1 MSFFKLLLS
10 HLPLLSS
17 YIDCKHNGGY
27 HQMRIGEY
35 LKFKIGINRI
45 YWPKERTCIVANPR
59 KIYVGKCCNIG
70 RPGTYI
76 QGAGKIYIGNYVGF
90 GPNVG
95 ILSAYLDLYDHRK
108 ANTKPIRLGDYCWIG
123 MGSIVLPGVDLG
135 PRTIV
140 AANSTVTKSFPKG
153 YCVIGGCPAKVI
165 KELDPEKVVKYSAKR
180 EYFGFIPADKFDTLN
195 HLYIEP
201 FIKQDVEEYF
211 KNHITPP
218 NSGVC
223 RLQRKYNQPSFFLA
237 VHSVPYE
244 KRQKNLLACA

>member
-76 QGAGKIYIGNYVGF
+76 QGAGKIYIGNYVRF

-95 ILSAYLDLYDHRK
+95 ILSIMIYMIIE
-108 ANTKPIRLGDYCWIG
+108 KPTRSQFGLA
-123 MGSIVLPGVDLG
+123 
-135 PRTIV
+135 TIV
-140 AANSTVTKSFPKG
+140 GLAWVASF
-153 YCVIGGCPAKVI
+153 CQVWI
-165 KELDPEKVVKYSAKR
+165 
-180 EYFGFIPADKFDTLN
+180 
-195 HLYIEP
+195 
-201 FIKQDVEEYF
+201 
-211 KNHITPP
+211 
-218 NSGVC
+218 
-223 RLQRKYNQPSFFLA
+223 
-237 VHSVPYE
+237 
-244 KRQKNLLACA
+244 